1 MKFQILG
8 SVEAWA
14 GRKQINLGS
23 RKQRLVLAVLLLEAN
38 RLVSMDRLVDLVWE
52 HNVPASAR
60 ASIQTLVSRL
70 RAAFR
75 QAGAAGPEI
84 VNQGA
89 GYVAHIDP
97 LAIDA
102 HRFTGLVGAAGAAD
116 DERAVDLLDEALALW
131 HGEPLAGVASP
142 DVAERL
148 CSHLREGRWVAL
160 EDRMDAHL
168 RLGSG
173 RRLLAELTGLV
184 AEHPLRQ
191 RLVGQLMLAL
201 YRDGRSSTALDV
213 YRTLRTRL
221 AGELGLDPAP
231 ELVQLESAILR
242 ADASLAPV
250 TRIEEAADP
259 RLIPTDVGDRA
270 ALLRSLLAD
279 ESVLLMLSGTR
290 DIDRVTA
297 VIPRAGAA

>member
-1 MKFQILG
+1 MEFQILG
-8 SVEAWA
+8 SVEARA
-14 GRKQINLGS
+14 DGKHINLGS

-52 HNVPASAR
+52 HDAPASAR

-75 QAGAAGPEI
+75 QAVAGGPEI
-84 VNQGA
+84 TGQGA
-89 GYVAHIDP
+89 GYVAHVDP
-97 LAIDA
+97 LAVDA
-102 HRFTGLVGAAGAAD
+102 HRFTGLVGAAGSAD

-131 HGEPLAGVASP
+131 HGEPLAGVAST

-148 CSHLREGRWVAL
+148 CGHLREARLVAM
-160 EDRMDAHL
+160 EDRLDAHL

-201 YRDGRSSTALDV
+201 HRDGRSSAALEV

-231 ELVQLESAILR
+231 ELMRLESAILR
-242 ADASLAPV
+242 ADPALDPV
-250 TRIEEAADP
+250 TRIEETPGP
-259 RLIPTDVGDRA
+259 RPIPADVGGRA

-279 ESVLLMLSGTR
+279 DRVLLILNDTRGT
-290 DIDRVTA
+290 DRVIA
-297 VIPRAGAA
+297 LIPRAGAA